1 MPALNASS
9 SPAMCGVVPT
19 PPEAKFMVPFFALAS
34 AIRSCS
40 VLIGELALT
49 TATSGET
56 PIIAR
61 PVSSLTGS
69 SWIFR

>member
-19 PPEAKFMVPFFALAS
+19 PPEPKF
-34 AIRSCS
+34 IGRSS
-40 VLIGELALT
+40 PWLGDQVLIDLIGELALT
-49 TATSGET
+49 TATSGEM

-61 PVSSLTGS
+61 P
-69 SWIFR
+69 